1 MVFGIPY
8 TGIYLVSLKVSKP
21 MNIENYH
28 RVSLE
33 KTDNFQN
40 PTKFLTSRELDL
52 GFLGRAIQAC
62 TSYQNCRTQAPDSAF
77 FNASDPLE
85 LLDPSGPYKA
95 IEIGGI
101 SPDVALT

>member
-1 MVFGIPY
+1 
-8 TGIYLVSLKVSKP
+8 

-40 PTKFLTSRELDL
+40 PTKFLTFRELDL

-62 TSYQNCRTQAPDSAF
+62 TSYQNCRTQAPDSALKRF
-77 FNASDPLE
+77 RSTGATGSIWTL
-85 LLDPSGPYKA
+85 
-95 IEIGGI
+95 
-101 SPDVALT
+101 

>member
-8 TGIYLVSLKVSKP
+8 TGIYLVSQKVSKP

-62 TSYQNCRTQAPDSAF
+62 TSYQNCRTQAPDSALKRF
-77 FNASDPLE
+77 RSTGATGSIWTL
-85 LLDPSGPYKA
+85 
-95 IEIGGI
+95 
-101 SPDVALT
+101 